1 MYRGK
6 PAVQSGLSSR
16 GGPPV
21 AEPLRGI
28 RQHEQIQTGEK
39 LQGEHEYCQEAQPSR
54 ILFLGYGDAVNDD
67 DHCEGNGQPT
77 VDLAK
82 PLVPVQWDLLHQVSE
97 IMTRRLNPK
106 VDGFL
111 RKAKNRNKNL

>member
-1 MYRGK
+1 MYLRE

-28 RQHEQIQTGEK
+28 RQHEQIQTSEK

-54 ILFLGYGDAVNDD
+54 IPLLGYGDAVNDD
-67 DHCEGNGQPT
+67 DRCEGNRQPT

-106 VDGFL
+106 VNGFL